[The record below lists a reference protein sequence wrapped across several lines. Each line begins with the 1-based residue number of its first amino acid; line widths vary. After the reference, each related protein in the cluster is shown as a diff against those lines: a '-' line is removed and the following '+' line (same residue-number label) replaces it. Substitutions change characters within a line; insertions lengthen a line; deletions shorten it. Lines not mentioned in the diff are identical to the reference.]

1 MNILSDVLL
10 KGLCVG
16 GDSALAVADNNES
29 YSYGDLSLAVT
40 QIAVLLQSKGIRSGD
55 RVGIWAD
62 KSCRALAAMLAVS
75 KLGAVYVPIDPM
87 NPMVRVDIIRSDCA
101 MKALFT
107 TQAKFAQY
115 HETRAEGCHFIVLD
129 SEGEFSVQAA
139 QASELNPVSHWCDVL
154 ACQPSRLKSDVM
166 PAGDDLAYMLYTSG
180 STGVPKGVR
189 ISHTNALAFV
199 KWVIEKI
206 KPVASDRFSNHAPWH
221 FDLSVLDIYVALAC
235 GASVHLVSELDSYV
249 PQKLVNFIAERQIT
263 IWYSVPTALA
273 MMMNADTQFGQKCK
287 QLHTIIFAGEAF
299 EVKSLKAL
307 RTQFPLSDLFNFYGP
322 TETNVCSYYKVPEVV
337 PDELPIGYAASGARI
352 KICDQDGHDI
362 ALGQQGFIT
371 VIGPTVFDGY
381 WGKGLRQEKAYN
393 TGDIGYI
400 NELGELM
407 YVGRQDHMVKVK
419 GYRVHLGEVERALY
433 QHQEI
438 KECLVV
444 LDEQKNLVAHVA
456 TAGIK
461 PPSLL
466 TLKMHCAKRLP
477 KYMLPE
483 QIVYWEALPR
493 NRNGKLS
500 RRSLSETRPHQASHT
515 AQSGA

>member
-1 MNILSDVLL
+1 MKILSDVLTT
-10 KGLCVG
+10 GLSKVG
-16 GDSALAVADNNES
+16 DHALAVTDSFES
-29 YSYGDLSLAVT
+29 YSYGELSLSVT
-40 QIAVLLQSKGIRSGD
+40 QIAVLLQSKGVKAGE

-62 KSCRALAAMLAVS
+62 KSCRALAAMLAVT

-87 NPMVRVDIIRSDCA
+87 NPMVRVDIIRNDCA
-101 MKALFT
+101 MKVMFT
-107 TQAKFAQY
+107 TQAKFSQY
-115 HETRAEGCHFIVLD
+115 REQRAEGCHFVILD
-129 SEGEFSVQAA
+129 SEGEFTAPAA
-139 QASELNPVSHWCDVL
+139 KALETNQASSWQDIKR
-154 ACQPSRLKSDVM
+154 CQPSRLRMNTAVSEDN
-166 PAGDDLAYMLYTSG
+166 LAYMLYTSG

-206 KPVASDRFSNHAPWH
+206 KPTSQDRFSNHAPWH
-221 FDLSVLDIYVALAC
+221 FDLSVLDIYVALAT

-249 PQKLVNFIAERQIT
+249 PQKLVNFIAERGIT
-263 IWYSVPTALA
+263 IWYSVPTALT
-273 MMMNADTQFGQKCK
+273 MMMNADPQFGESCK

-299 EVKSLKAL
+299 DVKSLKAL
-307 RTQFPLSDLFNFYGP
+307 RAQFPTSDLFNFYGP

-337 PDELPIGYAASGARI
+337 PEELPIGYAASGAHI
-352 KICDQDGHDI
+352 TICNEEG
-362 ALGQQGFIT
+362 GQVDMGEHGFIT
-371 VIGPTVFDGY
+371 VIGPTVFSGY
-381 WGKGLRQEKAYN
+381 WGREIRAESAYN

-433 QHQEI
+433 QHPAI

-444 LDEQKNLVAHVA
+444 LSEAKTLEAHIA
-456 TAGIK
+456 TESE

-483 QIVYWEALPR
+483 QIVYWDALPR

-500 RRSLSETRPHQASHT
+500 RQSLSESRPQQAT
-515 AQSGA
+515 AIVQGGA